1 MKPSLYLET
10 SIISYLAALP
20 SRDLIVAA
28 HQQITHEWWS
38 QRREMYDLFVSDL
51 VIQEVRRGDTS
62 AAERRMDVLRGLKR
76 LVINGQV
83 RSLVKDFIQEC
94 CLPARAKE
102 DTVHVALAAVHGM
115 DYLLTWNCKH
125 IANSLTRQ
133 KVTDSC
139 RSHGLKAPIISTP
152 EELPEEE

>member
-76 LVINGQV
+76 LVINLKFP
-83 RSLVKDFIQEC
+83 RPFSK
-94 CLPARAKE
+94 K
-102 DTVHVALAAVHGM
+102 
-115 DYLLTWNCKH
+115 YLFFN
-125 IANSLTRQ
+125 
-133 KVTDSC
+133 
-139 RSHGLKAPIISTP
+139 
-152 EELPEEE
+152 